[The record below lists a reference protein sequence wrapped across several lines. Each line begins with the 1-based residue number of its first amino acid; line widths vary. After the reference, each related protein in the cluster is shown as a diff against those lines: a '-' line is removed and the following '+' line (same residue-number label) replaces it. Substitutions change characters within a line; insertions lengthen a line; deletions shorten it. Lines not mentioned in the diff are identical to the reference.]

1 MADTYDVLVAD
12 GSVLQYRRDQFSE
25 LAEARSREE
34 RQRLVAD
41 GWMPLDERI
50 ELGEAPPPKIR
61 LAFGKGGF
69 GSAPRFVLGSAEPAL
84 GDAVTPPDPPPSV
97 TVYILGR
104 LKPGE
109 EGVKV
114 V

>member
-1 MADTYDVLVAD
+1 MAETYDVLTAD
-12 GSVLQYRRDQFSE
+12 GSVLQYSAGQFSE
-25 LAEARSREE
+25 FREARSREE
-34 RQRLVAD
+34 RERLVGE

-50 ELGEAPPPKIR
+50 EAGETPPHASALR
-61 LAFGKGGF
+61 EAF
-69 GSAPRFVLGSAEPAL
+69 LET
-84 GDAVTPPDPPPSV
+84 VTPPDPAPHV

-109 EGVKV
+109 EGVQV